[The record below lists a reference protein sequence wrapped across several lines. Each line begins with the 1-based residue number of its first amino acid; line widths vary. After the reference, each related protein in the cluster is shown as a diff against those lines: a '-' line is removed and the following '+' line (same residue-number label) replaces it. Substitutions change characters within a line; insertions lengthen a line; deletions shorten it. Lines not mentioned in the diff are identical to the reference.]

1 MFKKRENIV
10 YWLGDSL
17 YLNIT
22 NRCPNR
28 CYFCFRYFWDGIAGF
43 RLKLS
48 SEPNAEQVIE
58 ELREHITRRRWK
70 EVVFCGFGEPTAR
83 LDCLLEV
90 TRWIKKYYP
99 SLKVRVNTNG
109 QALLLNQGRDVIG
122 EMKGAG
128 IDAVSVSLNGHDE
141 ESYNR
146 ICRPTFKDAYKSVI
160 SFIQALREAKIDVEI
175 TAVDLPEINTSKIK
189 DFAEK
194 IGAKFRLREFLSP
207 IY

>member
-1 MFKKRENIV
+1 MSKKRENIV

-28 CYFCFRYFWDGIAGF
+28 CYFCFRYFWDGIASF

-48 SEPNAEQVIE
+48 SEPSAEQVIE
-58 ELREHITRRRWK
+58 ELKEYITRKKWK
-70 EVVFCGFGEPTAR
+70 EIVFCGFGEPTAR

-90 TRWIKKYYP
+90 TRWIKKCYP
-99 SLKVRVNTNG
+99 SFKVRLNTNG
-109 QALLLNQGRDVIG
+109 QALLLNRGRDVIS
-122 EMKGAG
+122 ELKSADVD
-128 IDAVSVSLNGHDE
+128 IVSVSLNGHDE
-141 ESYNR
+141 EAYNR
-146 ICRPTFKDAYKSVI
+146 ICRPVFKEAYKSVI
-160 SFIQALREAKIDVEI
+160 NFVHALRDAKMDIEI
-175 TAVDLPEINTSKIK
+175 TVVDLPEINTSKIR

-194 IGAKFRLREFLSP
+194 VGAKFRLREFLSP